1 MKESHAVG
9 RQAKVVESVFI
20 QVLWCCATSMSYS
33 NRLWAA
39 GSSLEPLS
47 HTASDLPEPATRK
60 PETTCAPVLGDSS
73 LAGLIG
79 YAQSCSYAFECLGPR
94 SRCGSVGS
102 KGLVFS

>member
-1 MKESHAVG
+1 MQSGGKQRWWSRSSYRFCGAV
-9 RQAKVVESVFI
+9 RHP
-20 QVLWCCATSMSYS
+20 LMSYS